1 MDLAQ
6 FDYQLPAEL
15 IAQEALQDRA
25 AARMLVIDRQT
36 QSWQDSHFRELPSF
50 LRATDALIANDTRV
64 FNSRLIGQRRGHTG
78 RVEVFL
84 TKPLSNDGRLWDALV
99 RPGRKLLTGTVI
111 DFAPDLSATIREHGQ
126 HGHRT
131 VEMSVEMNAEGD
143 LHAILERIGHT
154 PLPPYIH
161 RPDRA
166 DDRDRYQ
173 TLFARE
179 RGSVAA
185 PTAGLHFTPE
195 VLAACQATGA
205 GFGTVTLHVGL
216 GTFECLHSQTV
227 EENELHSEFFHVPQE
242 AVNLARNAE
251 RVVGLGTTA
260 VRALE
265 SASHSGE
272 LQAAS
277 GETNIFIYPGYEFR
291 TVGAMLTNFHLPKSS
306 LLLMVCAFGGQEL
319 MLAAYR
325 HAVESRYRF
334 FSYGDC
340 MLIL

>member
-15 IAQEALQDRA
+15 IAQEALEDRA
-25 AARMLVIDRQT
+25 AARMLVIDRQN
-36 QSWQDSHFRELPSF
+36 QSWQDSHFRELPRF
-50 LRATDALIANDTRV
+50 LRPTDALIANDTRV

-84 TKPLSNDGRLWDALV
+84 TKRLSDDGHLWDALV

-111 DFAPDLSATIREHGQ
+111 DFGPDLSATIREHGQ

-131 VEMSVEMNAEGD
+131 VELNFDGD
-143 LHAILERIGHT
+143 LHQILERIGHT

-179 RGSVAA
+179 LGSVAA

-216 GTFECLHSQTV
+216 GTFESLHSGTV
-227 EENELHSEFFHVPQE
+227 EENQLHAEFFHVPQE
-242 AVNLARNAE
+242 TVEIARKAE
-251 RVVGLGTTA
+251 RVIGLGTTA
-260 VRALE
+260 VRAVE
-265 SASHSGE
+265 SASKSGVLE
-272 LQAAS
+272 AAS

-291 TVGAMLTNFHLPKSS
+291 TVNAMLTNFHLPKSS
-306 LLLMVCAFGGQEL
+306 LLLMICAFGGQEL
-319 MLAAYR
+319 MLSAYR

>member
-15 IAQEALQDRA
+15 IAQEALEDRA
-25 AARMLVIDRQT
+25 AARMLVIDRQS
-36 QSWQDSHFRELPSF
+36 QSWHDSHFRELPSF
-50 LRATDALIANDTRV
+50 LRPTDALIANDTRV

-84 TKPLSNDGRLWDALV
+84 TKALSDDGQLWDALV

-111 DFAPDLSATIREHGQ
+111 DFAADLSATIREHGQ

-131 VEMSVEMNAEGD
+131 VELNFDGD
-143 LHAILERIGHT
+143 LHKILERIGHT

-166 DDRDRYQ
+166 DDRERYQ

-179 RGSVAA
+179 LGSVAA

-205 GFGTVTLHVGL
+205 SLSTVTLHVGL
-216 GTFECLHSQTV
+216 GTFESLHSGTV
-227 EENELHSEFFHVPQE
+227 EENQLHSEFFHVPQE
-242 AVNLARNAE
+242 TVEIAHKAE
-251 RVVGLGTTA
+251 RVIGLGTTA

-265 SASHSGE
+265 SASKSGVLE
-272 LQAAS
+272 AAS

-291 TVGAMLTNFHLPKSS
+291 TVNAMLTNFHLPKSS
-306 LLLMVCAFGGQEL
+306 LLLMICAFGGQEL

>member
-1 MDLAQ
+1 MDISQ
-6 FDYQLPAEL
+6 FDYQLPSEL
-15 IAQEALQDRA
+15 IAQEGLADRA
-25 AARMLVIDRQT
+25 AARMLVIDRQKQT
-36 QSWQDSHFRELPSF
+36 WQDGQFRDLPQY
-50 LRATDALIANDTRV
+50 LGPKDCMVANDTRV
-64 FNSRLIGQRRGHTG
+64 FNSRLFGQRKGHTG

-84 TKPLSNDGRLWDALV
+84 TKPLSPDGRLWDALV

-111 DFAPDLSATIREHGQ
+111 DFAPDLHAIIREHGP

-131 VEMSVEMNAEGD
+131 VEIEANGD
-143 LHAILERIGHT
+143 LYEILDRIGHT

-161 RPDRA
+161 RPDRP

-173 TLFARE
+173 TVFANE

-185 PTAGLHFTPE
+185 PTASLHFTPE
-195 VLAACQATGA
+195 VLAQCRDTGA
-205 GFGTVTLHVGL
+205 NFATVTLHVGL
-216 GTFECLHSQTV
+216 GTFESLHSDHV
-227 EENELHSEFFHVPQE
+227 EENQLHSEFYRVPQA
-242 AVNLARNAE
+242 AVDLIRASE
-251 RVVGLGTTA
+251 RVIGLGTTA

-265 SASHSGE
+265 SASLGGQLE
-272 LQAAS
+272 AAS
-277 GETNIFIYPGYEFR
+277 GETDIFIYPGFQFR
-291 TVGAMLTNFHLPKSS
+291 TVHAMLTNFHLPKSS
-306 LLLMVCAFGGQEL
+306 LLLMVSAFAGTEL

>member
-15 IAQEALQDRA
+15 IAQEALEDRA
-25 AARMLVIDRQT
+25 AARMLVIDRQN
-36 QSWQDSHFRELPSF
+36 QSWQDSHFRELPRF
-50 LRATDALIANDTRV
+50 LRPTDALIANDTRV

-84 TKPLSNDGRLWDALV
+84 TKRLSDDGHLWDALV

-111 DFAPDLSATIREHGQ
+111 DFGPDLSATIREHGQ

-131 VEMSVEMNAEGD
+131 VELNFDGD
-143 LHAILERIGHT
+143 LHQILERIGHT

-179 RGSVAA
+179 LGSVAA

-216 GTFECLHSQTV
+216 GTFESLHSGTV
-227 EENELHSEFFHVPQE
+227 EENQLHAEFFHVPQE
-242 AVNLARNAE
+242 TVEIARKAE
-251 RVVGLGTTA
+251 RVIGLGTTA
-260 VRALE
+260 VRAVE
-265 SASHSGE
+265 SASKSGVLE
-272 LQAAS
+272 AAS

-291 TVGAMLTNFHLPKSS
+291 TVNAMLTNFHLPKSS
-306 LLLMVCAFGGQEL
+306 LLLMICAFGGQEL

>member
-6 FDYQLPAEL
+6 FDYHLPAEL
-15 IAQEALQDRA
+15 IAQEALEDRA
-25 AARMLVIDRQT
+25 AARMLVIDRQN
-36 QSWQDSHFRELPSF
+36 QSWQDSHFRELPRF
-50 LRATDALIANDTRV
+50 LRPTDALIANDTRV

-84 TKPLSNDGRLWDALV
+84 TKRLSDDGHLWDALV

-111 DFAPDLSATIREHGQ
+111 DFGPDLSASIREHGQ

-131 VEMSVEMNAEGD
+131 VELNFDGD
-143 LHAILERIGHT
+143 LHQILERIGHT

-166 DDRDRYQ
+166 DDRERYQ

-179 RGSVAA
+179 LGSVAA

-205 GFGTVTLHVGL
+205 SFGTVTLHVGL
-216 GTFECLHSQTV
+216 GTFESLHSETV
-227 EENELHSEFFHVPQE
+227 EENQLHSEFFHVPQE
-242 AVNLARNAE
+242 TVEIARKAE
-251 RVVGLGTTA
+251 RVIGLGTTA

-265 SASHSGE
+265 SASKSGVLE
-272 LQAAS
+272 AAS

-291 TVGAMLTNFHLPKSS
+291 TVNAMLTNFHLPKSS
-306 LLLMVCAFGGQEL
+306 LLLMICAFGGQEL

>member
-15 IAQEALQDRA
+15 IAQEALEDRA
-25 AARMLVIDRQT
+25 AARMLVIDRQN
-36 QSWQDSHFRELPSF
+36 QSWQDSHFRELPRF
-50 LRATDALIANDTRV
+50 LRPTDALIANDTRV

-84 TKPLSNDGRLWDALV
+84 TKRLSDDGHLWDALV

-111 DFAPDLSATIREHGQ
+111 DFGPDLSASIREHGQ

-131 VEMSVEMNAEGD
+131 VELNFDGD
-143 LHAILERIGHT
+143 LHQILERIGHT

-166 DDRDRYQ
+166 DDRERYQ

-179 RGSVAA
+179 VGSVAA

-205 GFGTVTLHVGL
+205 SFGTVTLHVGL
-216 GTFECLHSQTV
+216 GTFESLHSETV
-227 EENELHSEFFHVPQE
+227 EENQLHSEFFHVPQE
-242 AVNLARNAE
+242 TVEIARKAE
-251 RVVGLGTTA
+251 RVIGLGTTA

-265 SASHSGE
+265 SASKSGVLE
-272 LQAAS
+272 AAS
-277 GETNIFIYPGYEFR
+277 GETNLFIYPGYEFR
-291 TVGAMLTNFHLPKSS
+291 TVNAMLTNFHLPKSS
-306 LLLMVCAFGGQEL
+306 LLLMICAFGGQEL

>member
-6 FDYQLPAEL
+6 FDYQLPPEL
-15 IAQEALQDRA
+15 IAQEALPDRA
-25 AARMLVIDRQT
+25 AARMLVIDRQNQT
-36 QSWQDSHFRELPSF
+36 WHDSQFRELPRY
-50 LRATDALIANDTRV
+50 LRPTDGLIANDTRV
-64 FNSRLIGQRRGHTG
+64 FNSRLLGHRRGHTG
-78 RVEVFL
+78 KVEVFL
-84 TKPLSNDGRLWDALV
+84 TKPLSPDGLLWDALV
-99 RPGRKLLTGTVI
+99 RPGRKMLTGTVI
-111 DFAPDLSATIREHGQ
+111 DFSPDLSVTVREHGE

-131 VEMSVEMNAEGD
+131 VELHAGGD
-143 LHAILERIGHT
+143 LHEILDRVGHT

-195 VLAACQATGA
+195 VLADCQATGA
-205 GFGTVTLHVGL
+205 AFATITLHVGL
-216 GTFECLHSQTV
+216 GTFESLHSSTV
-227 EENELHSEFFHVPQE
+227 EENRLHSEFYHVPQ
-242 AVNLARNAE
+242 ATVDVVRRAQ

-265 SASHSGE
+265 SASQGGK

-291 TVGAMLTNFHLPKSS
+291 SVNAMLTNFHLPKSS
-306 LLLMVCAFGGQEL
+306 LLLMVSAFGGTEL

>member
-6 FDYQLPAEL
+6 FDYQLPGEL
-15 IAQEALQDRA
+15 IAQEALVDRA
-25 AARMLVIDRQT
+25 AARMLVIDRAAGT
-36 QSWQDSHFRELPSF
+36 WHDSHFRELPRY
-50 LRATDALIANDTRV
+50 LRSTDCLVANDTRV
-64 FNSRLIGQRRGHTG
+64 LSSRLIGQRRGHTG

-84 TKPLSNDGRLWDALV
+84 TKPLAGDSRRWDALV
-99 RPGRKLLTGTVI
+99 RPGRKLLTGTVV
-111 DFAPDLSATIREHGQ
+111 DFGPELSATILEHGL

-131 VEMSVEMNAEGD
+131 VELSAGGD
-143 LHAILERIGHT
+143 LYEILDRVGHT

-173 TLFARE
+173 TLFARQP
-179 RGSVAA
+179 GSVAA
-185 PTAGLHFTPE
+185 PTASLHFTPE
-195 VLAACQATGA
+195 VLSACQATGA
-205 GFGTVTLHVGL
+205 AFGTVTLHVGL
-216 GTFECLHSQTV
+216 GTFESLHSEIV
-227 EENELHSEFFHVPQE
+227 EENELHTEFFHVPQ
-242 AVNLARNAE
+242 ATVDLARHAQ

-265 SASHSGE
+265 SASRGGQLE
-272 LQAAS
+272 AAS
-277 GETNIFIYPGYEFR
+277 GETNIFIYPGYRFR

-306 LLLMVCAFGGQEL
+306 LLLMVSAFGGQEL

>member
-1 MDLAQ
+1 MDLAD

-15 IAQEALQDRA
+15 IAQEALTDRA

-36 QSWQDSHFRELPSF
+36 QSWHDASFRDLPRY
-50 LRATDALIANDTRV
+50 LRATDCLVANDTRV

-84 TKPLSNDGRLWDALV
+84 TKRLDGALWDALV
-99 RPGRKLLTGTVI
+99 RPGRKMLTGTIV
-111 DFAPDLSATIREHGQ
+111 DFAPDLYAIVREHGE

-131 VEMSVEMNAEGD
+131 VELCPDGD
-143 LHAILERIGHT
+143 LHEILERIGHT

-161 RPDRA
+161 RPDRP
-166 DDRDRYQ
+166 DDRERYQ

-195 VLAACQATGA
+195 ILAECKATGA
-205 GFGTVTLHVGL
+205 AFATVTLHVGL
-216 GTFECLHSQTV
+216 GTFESLHSDVV
-227 EENELHSEFFHVPQE
+227 EENQLHSEVFQVSAE
-242 AVNLARNAE
+242 TVELMKRAE

-260 VRALE
+260 VRAME
-265 SASHSGE
+265 SACRSGTLE
-272 LQAAS
+272 PS
-277 GETNIFIYPGYEFR
+277 CGETNIFIYPGYEFR
-291 TVGAMLTNFHLPKSS
+291 ALNALLTNFHLPKSS
-306 LLLMVCAFGGQEL
+306 LMLMVCAFGGKDL

-340 MLIL
+340 MFII